1 MLANMT
7 SVAAADGLEFHFER
21 VRAGNTFDAQRISGA
36 PLGCLQ
42 GQ

>member
-7 SVAAADGLEFHFER
+7 SVAAVDGLEFHFEP
-21 VRAGNTFDAQRISGA
+21 VRAGNT
-36 PLGCLQ
+36 LGCLQ